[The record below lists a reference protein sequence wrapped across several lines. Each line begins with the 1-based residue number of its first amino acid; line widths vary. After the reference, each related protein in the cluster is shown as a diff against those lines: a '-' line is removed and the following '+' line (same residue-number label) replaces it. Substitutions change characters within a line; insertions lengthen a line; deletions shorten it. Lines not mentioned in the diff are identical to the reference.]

1 MRVKPTPD
9 PKVEKAGNYSI
20 YIIFPRTPGKDEG
33 GMRVYA
39 GQAISEDAAIERAC
53 AILDEQD
60 GGARAV
66 EVIDWGRANGNV
78 VRRIDRDNRPITW

>member
-1 MRVKPTPD
+1 MRVKSTPD
-9 PKVEKAGNYSI
+9 PKVEKAGT

-39 GQAISEDAAIERAC
+39 GQAISEDAAVERAC

-66 EVIDWGRANGNV
+66 EIIDWGSANDV
-78 VRRIDRDNRPITW
+78 AVRRIDRDNRPIAR